1 MNKYFVEQAENTPGV
16 SFDTESGIFEIKG
29 VSRPENVQDFYDPI
43 LAWFDDYLKELGGNT
58 AGKSVTLT
66 VFLEYFNSSSAK
78 YILNILKKMAEYL
91 AAGVNVRVNW
101 NYEDGDEDMLE
112 VGEEMQRMVKFQF
125 TFNMV

>member
-1 MNKYFVEQAENTPGV
+1 MKKYFIEQAENIPGV
-16 SFDTESGIFEIKG
+16 SLDSDTGIFEIKG
-29 VSRPENVQDFYDPI
+29 ISRPENVQDFYDPI
-43 LAWFDDYLKELGGNT
+43 LLWFDDYLKEITGNNE
-58 AGKSVTLT
+58 GKTVTLT

-91 AAGVNVRVNW
+91 AAGVNVTVNW

-125 TFNMV
+125 NFIMV